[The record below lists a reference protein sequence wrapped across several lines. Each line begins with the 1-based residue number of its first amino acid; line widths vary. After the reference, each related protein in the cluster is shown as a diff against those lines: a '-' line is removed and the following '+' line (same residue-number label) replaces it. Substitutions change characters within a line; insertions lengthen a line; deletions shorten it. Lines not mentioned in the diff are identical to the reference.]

1 MRDDLPE
8 PAVRLLAS
16 LPVTEHRQ
24 REPDQRKVKR
34 LSIFPPQ
41 KGPPGS
47 PVRIAGVDYPS
58 IKAARRKL
66 KKGTK
71 EIKRMLS
78 TGAAEY
84 L

>member
-24 REPDQRKVKR
+24 REPDARKLKR
-34 LSIFPPQ
+34 YPQFPPQ

-47 PVRIAGVDYPS
+47 PVRIAGVEYAS
-58 IKAARRKL
+58 LKEARRKL
-66 KKGTK
+66 HKGAKTI
-71 EIKRMLS
+71 ERMLAS
-78 TGAAEY
+78 GDAEY
-84 L
+84 I